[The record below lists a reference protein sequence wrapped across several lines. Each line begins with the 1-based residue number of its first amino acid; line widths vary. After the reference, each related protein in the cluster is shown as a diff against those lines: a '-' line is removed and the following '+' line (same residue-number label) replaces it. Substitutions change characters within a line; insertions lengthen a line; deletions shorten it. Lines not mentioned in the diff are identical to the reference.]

1 MFGYEQAAQEYES
14 KMTAPYDRGGALY
27 DYDEEEKERLEYL
40 EREANNR
47 VDEILLQRDNQ

>member
-47 VDEILLQRDNQ
+47 VDEILLQEDD